1 MRAATAARPK
11 EAWIPA
17 APPVV
22 IGDGDAVATGVVPL
36 DGAEIPVE
44 ATLVALVGDSVT
56 VEKMTVGMPGPRSVP
71 LLCFLGQIQLTGA
84 DGDGGEGDSGG
95 GAHTGNGSRCGNGG
109 GVGID
114 WGGRNDHGPRGGAV
128 CCQQKRPSSRVF
140 TQHVLTWS
148 RCCGQGSWSRWE
160 RRM

>member
-22 IGDGDAVATGVVPL
+22 IGDGDAVATGEVPL

-56 VEKMTVGMPGPRSVP
+56 VEKMTVGMQVLMVMVERE
-71 LLCFLGQIQLTGA
+71 TA
-84 DGDGGEGDSGG
+84 GE
-95 GAHTGNGSRCGNGG
+95 
-109 GVGID
+109 
-114 WGGRNDHGPRGGAV
+114 
-128 CCQQKRPSSRVF
+128 
-140 TQHVLTWS
+140 VLTPATVVAVATV
-148 RCCGQGSWSRWE
+148 E
-160 RRM
+160 VLA